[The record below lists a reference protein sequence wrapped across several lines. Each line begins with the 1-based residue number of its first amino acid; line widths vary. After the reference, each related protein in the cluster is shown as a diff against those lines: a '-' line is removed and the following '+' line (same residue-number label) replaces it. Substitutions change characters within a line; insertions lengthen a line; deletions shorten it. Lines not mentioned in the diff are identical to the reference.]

1 MIDDDQHTVSDCH
14 DGFLLTQARSEMMEL
29 SRKVIVPHS
38 CEHPGDLR
46 QNRTQV
52 AVAFGRLAIAT
63 FACTQTGFQG
73 RVPPTKPGVPHSET
87 LPYRSRVPKSERWPS
102 VERC

>member
-14 DGFLLTQARSEMMEL
+14 NGFLLTQARSEMMEL
-29 SRKVIVPHS
+29 SRKVIVTHA
-38 CEHPGDLR
+38 CKHPSNLG

-63 FACTQTGFQG
+63 FACTQMASRTESH
-73 RVPPTKPGVPHSET
+73 P
-87 LPYRSRVPKSERWPS
+87 RSQVCRAGKCCQIGPS
-102 VERC
+102 LRTEEGSRA

>member
-14 DGFLLTQARSEMMEL
+14 YGFLLTQARSEMMEL
-29 SRKVIVPHS
+29 SRKVIVTHA
-38 CEHPGDLR
+38 CEHPSNLG

-63 FACTQTGFQG
+63 FACTETGFQD
-73 RVPPTKPGVPHSET
+73 RAPPMTLHVPRWEMLS
-87 LPYRSRVPKSERWPS
+87 YRSLTPK
-102 VERC
+102 